1 MAISNAV
8 GSERISRIV
17 GYKITKGNFSNT
29 TPNLPQ
35 RIAILGEANT
45 ANQGGLSTDAIELTT
60 AQKAGELFGYGSP
73 IYNMMRIL
81 RPVNGGG
88 IGGIPTIVYP
98 QASSG
103 ATAAARDVTPVGTAT
118 ANGTHTLIIN
128 GRGSVDGEKYDF
140 TIANGDTPAAI
151 VTKMIT
157 AVNNVL
163 GAPVIATDG
172 TGKVVLTT
180 KWEGLS
186 SEELDVSVDTNGID
200 LGVTYGVVSSATGA
214 GSPSITASLTSFG
227 ENWNTIV
234 INPYGSVAFSDLEA
248 YNGIPDPS
256 IPTGRYQGIIM
267 KPFIALYGDV
277 SDDPS
282 TLTDARKAEVT
293 NAVCPAPLSKAF
305 SMEAAANMA
314 TLFGRVAQDTPH
326 LDVNALTYPDM
337 PIPSDDNIGSMVSY
351 DFRDSIVKKGSSTVT
366 LSAGRY
372 KIEDFVTTY
381 HPDGELPPQ
390 FRYCRNLML
399 DFNVR
404 FAYYLL
410 EQINVVDKAI
420 AADGDVISVSGVI
433 KPKMWKQIVDNMAV
447 DLGKRALVADVAF
460 MQESIIV
467 GISTVNPDRLET
479 FFKYKRTG
487 IARIASTTAEAG
499 FNFGTL

>member
-8 GSERISRIV
+8 GRERISTIV
-17 GYKITKGNFSNT
+17 GYKITKGNFSNS

-45 ANQGGLSTDAIELTT
+45 ANQGGLSTDAVEITT
-60 AQKAGELFGYGSP
+60 ALQAGDLYGYGSP

-81 RPVNGGG
+81 RPTTGGG
-88 IGGIPTIVYP
+88 IGGIPTVVYP

-103 ATAAARDVTPVGTAT
+103 ATAAEREVTPVGTAT

-128 GRGSVDGEKYDF
+128 GRGSVDGQKYDF
-140 TIANGDTPAAI
+140 VVASGDTPAAI
-151 VTKMIT
+151 VAKMIT
-157 AVNNVL
+157 VVNNVL
-163 GAPVIATDG
+163 GAPVIATDA
-172 TGKVVLTT
+172 TGKVALTA
-180 KWEGLS
+180 KWTGLT
-186 SEELDVSVDTNGID
+186 SEELDVVVDTNGAS

-227 ENWNTIV
+227 EDWNTV
-234 INPYGSVAFSDLEA
+234 VVNPYGSVAFADLEA
-248 YNGIPDPS
+248 YNGIPDPAV
-256 IPTGRYQGIIM
+256 PTGRYQGVIM
-267 KPFIALYGDV
+267 KPFIALYGDKT
-277 SDDPS
+277 DDPS
-282 TLTDARKAEVT
+282 VLTDARKNDVT
-293 NAVCPAPLSKAF
+293 NAACPAPLSKGF
-305 SMEAAANMA
+305 DMEAAANMA
-314 TLFGRVAQDTPH
+314 TLFARVAQDTPH

-337 PIPSDDNIGSMVSY
+337 PIPSDGNIGSMISY

-366 LSAGRY
+366 LSGGRY

-404 FAYYLL
+404 FTYYLL

-420 AADGDVISVSGVI
+420 AEDSDVVKVSGVI
-433 KPKMWKQIVDNMAV
+433 KPKMWKQIVDNMAA
-447 DLGKRALVADVAF
+447 DLGKRALVADVSF
-460 MQESIIV
+460 MQGSIEV
-467 GISTVNPDRLET
+467 GISTTNPDRLET